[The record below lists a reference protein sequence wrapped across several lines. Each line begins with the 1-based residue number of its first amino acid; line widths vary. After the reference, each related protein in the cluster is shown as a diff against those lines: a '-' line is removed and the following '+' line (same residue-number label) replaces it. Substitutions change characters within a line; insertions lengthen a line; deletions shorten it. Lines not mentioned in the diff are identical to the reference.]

1 VTAWDFRIDREHVAG
16 QPAAEAAWR
25 AIEGIYDE
33 LKTPYEPDSRF
44 DSLTEGQRA
53 LYVLHWVQSEVRNG
67 GLEQMYAN
75 SAGRFAALAPGA
87 AKLIGAAEYAE
98 LFARANALFPTD
110 VPEEQDARQ
119 RTLAELVARQGD
131 EIEALEDEFFDLL
144 DHADIYDQMGRFVF
158 ERPADFFLT

>member
-1 VTAWDFRIDREHVAG
+1 VTASDFRIDREDVAG
-16 QPAAEAAWR
+16 QPPAEAAWC

-33 LKTPYEPDSRF
+33 PKTPYEPDARF

-67 GLEQMYAN
+67 GFEQMYAN

-87 AKLIGAAEYAE
+87 ANVIGAPQYAD

-110 VPEEQDARQ
+110 VPEDQNAR
-119 RTLAELVARQGD
+119 RAMLAELIARRGD
-131 EIEALEDEFFDLL
+131 DVEALEDEFFDLL
-144 DHADIYDQMGRFVF
+144 DQADIYDQMGRFVF
-158 ERPADFFLT
+158 KRPADFFLT